1 MYYTYILQSKKDK
14 QFYTGYTNDLKTR
27 LKLHN
32 DGKVVS
38 TKNRLPMEVV
48 YYEACLNQQDATH
61 REKYL
66 KTSWGKRYIKTRL
79 KNYLTGSTPLD
90 NEIPI

>member
-1 MYYTYILQSKKDK
+1 MYYIYILQSKSDN
-14 QFYTGYTNDLKTR
+14 QFYTGYSDDLKRRFKENNT
-27 LKLHN
+27 
-32 DGKVVS
+32 GKVAS
-38 TKNRLPMEVV
+38 TKNRLPFDLV

-79 KNYLTGSTPLD
+79 KNYLTG
-90 NEIPI
+90 